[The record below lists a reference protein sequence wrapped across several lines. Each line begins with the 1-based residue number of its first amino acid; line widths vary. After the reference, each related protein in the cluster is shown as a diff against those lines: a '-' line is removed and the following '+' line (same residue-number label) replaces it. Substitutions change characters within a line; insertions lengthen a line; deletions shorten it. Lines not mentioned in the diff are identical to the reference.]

1 MKDVISYAFLVFFF
15 IESTLLQGQ
24 ERKVIIISTVRSEPS
39 YLQEDH
45 KHKLGFVRNPKRF
58 NVAITRVKA
67 LLVVVGN
74 PKLLSVDNNWREF
87 IR

>member
-1 MKDVISYAFLVFFF
+1 MSYAILVFFM
-15 IESTLLQGQ
+15 ESTLLQGQ